1 MGNGSGLN
9 GPLPELSV
17 FPPGA
22 SVGGAAVGGAGVAP
36 EVGELVDVAPPYV
49 VLSVVGIAVDVV
61 STGVAPPGDVLPVPP
76 AVVVAPGAATQ

>member
-9 GPLPELSV
+9 GPEWSV

-22 SVGGAAVGGAGVAP
+22 SAGGAAVGGAGVAP

-49 VLSVVGIAVDVV
+49 VLSVVGMAVVVV
-61 STGVAPPGDVLPVPP
+61 SAGAVPPGDVLPVPP